1 MNIENGFIF
10 CPIFSLKCRNKQIFV
25 HLLRSDA
32 RHPTN
37 SVAKTEFPFVLAIVV
52 GEALCNTAGKMM
64 MMMMMFK
71 MMILMVKIMTIL
83 IISVALLDKR
93 VMENGDTTL

>member
-1 MNIENGFIF
+1 MPLFF
-10 CPIFSLKCRNKQIFV
+10 CPIFSLKCRNKQVFI
-25 HLLRSDA
+25 HLLWSDA

-52 GEALCNTAGKMM
+52 GEALCNAAGKMRM
-64 MMMMMFK
+64 MMMVRIMIMIAK
-71 MMILMVKIMTIL
+71 IMMIS

-93 VMENGDTTL
+93 VTENGDTTL